1 MSLSSALSLKKRGNI
16 QFTSQTCMA
25 FSNSITLEKL
35 RRNCMGNSLDAIL
48 ANYCV
53 HSISGNCSCKTSLMV
68 IKHLKLA
75 LIVVGFETAQHLL
88 GILSR
93 KRGLY
98 FWLQLQSLR
107 GFYLC
112 FSIAKSGYF
121 LYSTLMGNI
130 SLNTLLLYLPTRCV
144 KLLFQIGLLIHFFF
158 LANHMNHP
166 CTNNLPHFSI
176 HLF

>member
-1 MSLSSALSLKKRGNI
+1 
-16 QFTSQTCMA
+16 MA
-25 FSNSITLEKL
+25 FSNRITLENL

-48 ANYCV
+48 ASYCV

-93 KRGLY
+93 NRGLY
-98 FWLQLQSLR
+98 FWLQLQSLS

-130 SLNTLLLYLPTRCV
+130 SLNTLLLYRPTRCI
-144 KLLFQIGLLIHFFF
+144 KPLFQIGLLIHFFSSQ
-158 LANHMNHP
+158 
-166 CTNNLPHFSI
+166 TT
-176 HLF
+176 